1 VSKHVTIH
9 FKDLTIILTNSCSDG
24 NYMLN
29 CNSINHN
36 GMSKIKSEVKDAKFA
51 WDCWYDEQCKKE
63 VKLALK
69 RVRDDEEER

>member
-1 VSKHVTIH
+1 
-9 FKDLTIILTNSCSDG
+9 
-24 NYMLN
+24 
-29 CNSINHN
+29 
-36 GMSKIKSEVKDAKFA
+36 MSKIKSEVKDAKFA